1 MAVPT
6 LRDLDHVRR
15 TLAEWLSDAVG
26 TGVTV
31 SDLRLPSTGTSNE
44 TSYFRASW
52 TADGTPVERTLV
64 LRLQP
69 DAPRQ
74 YPTTDVGQQHRTMAA
89 LWGRAGVV
97 VPEPL
102 WACADPTVVGTPF
115 FVMAEIEGRV
125 LTAVPSWHAAGWAT
139 ELSVD
144 QRRAL
149 SENALASLAALHALD
164 PGDGFDFMAR
174 PGSGTH
180 LERQVAWVVDWHRW
194 AGRGRPL
201 GMLDEAVVFVQEQR
215 PDDDTTCVMWG
226 DAQPANMIF
235 ADDLSVAAMLD
246 WEAAALGPPEVDLGW
261 WLMFDEFLT
270 DAQGVKHLDGVPDR
284 AGTIA
289 RYEELTGRAVR
300 DIEYYES
307 LAAVTFGLI
316 ILRYVDMQVE
326 AGVLGEETT
335 MGTCNPVTQMLARRL
350 GLEVPELAPE
360 YAAVAE
366 ASTRTGQE

>member
-1 MAVPT
+1 
-6 LRDLDHVRR
+6 
-15 TLAEWLSDAVG
+15 
-26 TGVTV
+26 
-31 SDLRLPSTGTSNE
+31 
-44 TSYFRASW
+44 
-52 TADGTPVERTLV
+52 
-64 LRLQP
+64 
-69 DAPRQ
+69 
-74 YPTTDVGQQHRTMAA
+74 
-89 LWGRAGVV
+89 
-97 VPEPL
+97 
-102 WACADPTVVGTPF
+102 
-115 FVMAEIEGRV
+115 MAEIKGRV
-125 LTAVPSWHAAGWAT
+125 LTVVPSWHGDGWAT
-139 ELSVD
+139 ELSVE

-149 SENALASLAALHALD
+149 SDNALASLATLHTLD
-164 PGDGFDFMAR
+164 PHDGFDFMAR

-201 GMLDEAVVFVQEQR
+201 GILDEAIVFVQEQY

-235 ADDLSVAAMLD
+235 ADDLSVAAVLD

-289 RYEELTGRAVR
+289 RYEELTGRPVR
-300 DIEYYES
+300 DIEYYEV

-326 AGVLGEETT
+326 ASVLGEATT
-335 MGTCNPVTQMLARRL
+335 MGTCNPVTQVLARRL
-350 GLEVPELAPE
+350 GLDVPELAPE

-366 ASTRTGQE
+366 ASTKTGQE